1 MKSSVLA
8 LLPAFLGVTPVA
20 AIPGLVPRQSSGTA
34 VVSLSNNTG
43 SPNHLASGI
52 IFGIPDNASQ
62 IPGHMY
68 TDWGFNFARGGG
80 PSLPSPAGGWLAGR
94 TQYENRMKEV
104 MSNYQAAKKF
114 GAKFICLYETLYGEW
129 DLNNGPYPGDNGNWT
144 DWDTFT
150 QAVIA
155 DMKSYEVSLDDF
167 IIEIFNEVD
176 GSWYW
181 TRSQSQALEM
191 WRRSYNAFRK
201 AFGTDVTI
209 QGPST
214 SAEPKLSNGWWTT
227 FAQYIKTNNCVPDT
241 WTWHM
246 ESGGSQNML
255 ESTAGLHSLL
265 DHYGLPYNNI
275 NINEYATASEQ
286 VSSGG
291 AWWISQLERVDA
303 PGLRGNWQGYPGLY
317 DYLAN
322 LVSKPNAPNAAAD
335 ATGYFPNGEYQVYKY
350 YAQSMTGHRVGTMPS
365 PDMIVDV
372 YATVDTKARVVRLLA
387 GSRQKKGT
395 WTIEVKTLSAL
406 GLPSHGTVNIT
417 CLAFPSAG
425 WWGKVDAPSSCGVYP
440 STSYSNDKLDI
451 ILYQTDTGTA
461 YAWEFSY

>member
-1 MKSSVLA
+1 MKSSLLA
-8 LLPAFLGVTPVA
+8 LLPTFLGVTPVA
-20 AIPGLVPRQSSGTA
+20 AVPGLVPRQSSGTA

-43 SPNHLASGI
+43 PTNHLASGI
-52 IFGIPDNASQ
+52 IFGIPQNASQ
-62 IPGHMY
+62 IPDHMY

-80 PSLPSPAGGWLAGR
+80 PQLPSPAGGWLAGR

-104 MSNYQAAKKF
+104 MGNYQAAKKY

-129 DLNNGPYPGDNGNWT
+129 DVNNGPYPGDNGNWA
-144 DWDTFT
+144 DWDRFT

-155 DMKSYEVSLDDF
+155 DMKSYGVSLDDF

-176 GSWYW
+176 GPWYW
-181 TRSQSQALEM
+181 TRPQSQALEM

-201 AFGTDVTI
+201 AFGTDITI

-214 SAEPKLSNGWWTT
+214 SGEPQLSNNWWTT
-227 FAQYIKTNNCVPDT
+227 FAQYIKTNDCIPDT

-246 ESGGSQNML
+246 EAGGSQN
-255 ESTAGLHSLL
+255 
-265 DHYGLPYNNI
+265 I
-275 NINEYATASEQ
+275 
-286 VSSGG
+286 GG

-322 LVSKPNAPNAAAD
+322 LVSKPNAPNAPAD

-365 PDMIVDV
+365 LDMTVDV
-372 YATVDTKARVVRLLA
+372 YATVDTQARVVKLLA
-387 GSRQKKGT
+387 GSRQKEGT
-395 WTIEVKTLSAL
+395 WTIEVKTLNAL
-406 GLPSHGTVNIT
+406 GLPSHGTLSIK

-425 WWGKVDAPSSCGVYP
+425 WWGKVEAPSSCGVYP

-451 ILYQTDTGTA
+451 VLYQKDTGTA